1 MIAFYENSSLYLKR
15 TYAPNRIDNF
25 NIFMDKI
32 IFNDRPSTDEDIFFF
47 DMISKKVSENSYEGH
62 RATIDEYVEKH
73 HGIELFKN
81 DYDPC
86 KLKKFTVNTNYYHGL
101 GLENSSYALST
112 FLNSSLL
119 PFTLDENICVIEA
132 LYKKGEKYGKEF
144 TSKYF
149 PNFFLLCHEY
159 LNNIKFET
167 ITMDTI
173 KDQDAPILLKYADDN
188 IEKNY
193 KKNLEIGKEN
203 IKVLSLIKKIN
214 PEGSK
219 KLSY

>member
-1 MIAFYENSSLYLKR
+1 MIAFYENNLLYLKR

-32 IFNDRPSTDEDIFFF
+32 MFNDRPSTDEDIFFF
-47 DMISKKVSENSYEGH
+47 DMISKKVSDNSYEGH
-62 RATIDEYVEKH
+62 RANIYEYVKKH
-73 HGIELFKN
+73 HGIELVQN

-86 KLKKFTVNTNYYHGL
+86 KLKKFTIRTNYYHEQ
-101 GLENSSYALST
+101 GLENNSYVLST
-112 FLNSSLL
+112 FLNSTLL
-119 PFTLDENICVIEA
+119 PFTLDENISFIEA
-132 LYKKGEKYGKEF
+132 IYAKGEKYGKEY
-144 TSKYF
+144 TAKYF

-159 LNNIKFET
+159 LNNINFET
-167 ITMDTI
+167 VTMDTI

-188 IEKNY
+188 IKKNY

-203 IKVLSLIKKIN
+203 IKVLNLIKKIN